1 MELWIVIAMLLIAL
15 VTTLLVLVR
24 QIRLQRTAPF
34 TRTYSTFGEP
44 VMPPIVRLTL
54 LLLLILLVGCDDREQ
69 QLRTWQQ
76 EQVTQTQRHAQENA
90 ATTHALVAAEAESR
104 RQFLEL
110 EQDLQNQ
117 RNVLEQD
124 RQAVATAHERVP
136 LLAVALQGTGAVL
149 LGDSRARRDRLSAGA
164 GHNVTTGP
172 SNWRGALMELS
183 SESMLFQQLPPALPG
198 PTPIAAYTAADD
210 VASSDPS
217 TINPSG
223 DIACRTL

>member
-1 MELWIVIAMLLIAL
+1 
-15 VTTLLVLVR
+15 
-24 QIRLQRTAPF
+24 
-34 TRTYSTFGEP
+34 
-44 VMPPIVRLTL
+44 MPPIVRFPL

-124 RQAVATAHERVP
+124 RQAVATARERLP
-136 LLAVALQGTGAVL
+136 LLAAALEGTSTIL
-149 LGDSRARRDRLSAGA
+149 LGILALGVTGYLLTRAERDDGA
-164 GHNVTTGP
+164 AELEETL
-172 SNWRGALMELS
+172 LMEFS
-183 SESMLFQQLPPALPG
+183 SESVLFQQLPPALPG
-198 PTPIAAYTAADD
+198 PTPIAALTAADD
-210 VASSDPS
+210 VASSAPS

-223 DIACRTL
+223 DVPCPTS